1 MELQI
6 WITWWNLLFFI
17 YNEDYFEYIT
27 RKHETIIYST
37 PVQIYINNID
47 ERVTFVIESG
57 YYLEL
62 FSPET
67 MKLFESKNI
76 YIKKDKNG

>member
-37 PVQIYINNID
+37 PVLIYINNID

-67 MKLFESKNI
+67 MKLLESKNI